1 MRGRISFRSDRAAD
15 QRGAEHPGLGRL
27 HLAVARAREQDAV
40 TLVAERTAP
49 AQDAV
54 TLVAERTAP
63 ARAPQQILDRQRKQL
78 ERQVPRN
85 VR

>member
-1 MRGRISFRSDRAAD
+1 V
-15 QRGAEHPGLGRL
+15 AERTAP
-27 HLAVARAREQDAV
+27 AQDAV